1 MIRSESVH
9 MIREKAIDGKT
20 AYTIAKELGISK
32 NTAKKYI
39 APGST
44 EKAQYPK
51 RQSKIDAFKPEI
63 DKLIACG
70 VYNCVVILER
80 IQKLGYDGKITI
92 LKDYV
97 RPFRP
102 AKKCRAV
109 RRYETEPGYQA
120 QMDWAICPYIGT
132 DGKEHKLTAFTM
144 ILGHSRMR
152 YLEFSKRCDVFSL
165 MHCMLNAFEYFG
177 GIPETVLT
185 DNMKTVTLGREAGK
199 PIMNQKMLEFA
210 NDMGFVWK
218 LCKIRRPQTKGKV
231 ERLVNYVKD
240 NFMAARTF
248 TDINDINAQAKDW
261 CNKVNAKASATTNDT
276 AVKGLTQEKLK
287 PLPTA
292 AIRDRYRYE
301 SRSVSKDGF
310 ISYDGVRYGVP
321 WEYSGRYVTVRVKN
335 GRLEIFYELMLIA
348 KHNIEGVSGRT
359 VMLEGQYKGL
369 TEKNGLIYPISARQV
384 SSQVETRPL
393 SVYERILEASNG

>member
-1 MIRSESVH
+1 
-9 MIREKAIDGKT
+9 
-20 AYTIAKELGISK
+20 
-32 NTAKKYI
+32 
-39 APGST
+39 
-44 EKAQYPK
+44 
-51 RQSKIDAFKPEI
+51 
-63 DKLIACG
+63 
-70 VYNCVVILER
+70 
-80 IQKLGYDGKITI
+80 
-92 LKDYV
+92 
-97 RPFRP
+97 
-102 AKKCRAV
+102 
-109 RRYETEPGYQA
+109 
-120 QMDWAICPYIGT
+120 MDWAICSYIGT
-132 DGKEHKLTAFTM
+132 DGKEHKLTAFIM

-261 CNKVNAKASATTNDT
+261 CSKVNAKASATTNET
-276 AVKGLTQEKLK
+276 AVKGLTQENLK

-301 SRSVSKDGF
+301 SRIVAKDGF

-321 WEYSGRYVTVRVKN
+321 WEYSGRYVTVRVKKK
-335 GRLEIFYELMLIA
+335 FFT
-348 KHNIEGVSGRT
+348 S
-359 VMLEGQYKGL
+359 
-369 TEKNGLIYPISARQV
+369 
-384 SSQVETRPL
+384 
-393 SVYERILEASNG
+393 